1 MDGVFGVPS
10 YHGREPT
17 ASYVL
22 CQTISQSAYAD
33 IHHQFTTH
41 SAPKTAPKKICAT
54 DKQMIFLNQ
63 PQGRLKI
70 LARIKLKEVTLR
82 LNGYALRWES
92 LDEDI
97 TVPGIIAGN
106 FQLPYDVE

>member
-41 SAPKTAPKKICAT
+41 SSPEIGGHFPYFYHPPPHSRKNANFKDLTPE
-54 DKQMIFLNQ
+54 FLLFTIYLLTFFWQ
-63 PQGRLKI
+63 VPMEPALQVVPSGHMAWDSFVRLK
-70 LARIKLKEVTLR
+70 
-82 LNGYALRWES
+82 
-92 LDEDI
+92 
-97 TVPGIIAGN
+97 
-106 FQLPYDVE
+106 